1 MSDSVISIALLH
13 KECVSFN
20 RYLDVFSI
28 KCTQKTRNACLTLRV
43 TLLNPTTSVQ
53 VCSERLKTFSLNI
66 KRRSFF
72 FFSQQKVTQFGLCLI
87 YRTVSVSAK
96 SLFKYAERIKRQVD
110 TQVTLSIGS
119 EGRGYFKAAFK
130 VKTNEH

>member
-28 KCTQKTRNACLTLRV
+28 KCTQKTRSTCLTLRA

-72 FFSQQKVTQFGLCLI
+72 FSQQKVTQLGLCLI

>member
-20 RYLDVFSI
+20 RYLDVFFPLNARRKQES
-28 KCTQKTRNACLTLRV
+28 ACLTLRV
-43 TLLNPTTSVQ
+43 TLLNPTTSIQ

-72 FFSQQKVTQFGLCLI
+72 SSQQKVTQLGLCLI

-110 TQVTLSIGS
+110 TQVILSIGS